1 MTNVTISK
9 EEHKRLLSLFDY
21 NESLR
26 KESNHYGGI
35 VYELNNLLSMLVLS
49 TLKVLEDM
57 EPTNETLRLEG
68 LIYTAE
74 TFREITKKKINS
86 VPK

>member
-9 EEHKRLLSLFDY
+9 EEHNRLLSLSDD

-35 VYELNNLLSMLVLS
+35 IDELNNLLSMLVLS
-49 TLKVLEDM
+49 TLKVLEDT
-57 EPTNETLRLEG
+57 ETTNATLKLEG

-74 TFREITKKKINS
+74 TFREITKEKTNS